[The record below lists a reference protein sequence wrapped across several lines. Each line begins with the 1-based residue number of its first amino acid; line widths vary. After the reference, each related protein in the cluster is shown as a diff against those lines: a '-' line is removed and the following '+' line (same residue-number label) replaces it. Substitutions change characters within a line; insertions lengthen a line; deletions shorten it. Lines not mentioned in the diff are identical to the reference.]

1 MSPISVTPRLVRIN
15 DLEIVDEETVKIM
28 NEWKEEVREEN
39 LVSSINIGAS
49 VLRNR
54 ASTEKIDY
62 VQKEFEKLLRELKDK
77 TEEWDEE
84 LKDSINSSLEESLDP
99 DEPMKPIN
107 RLKSKIMDK
116 LEEIH
121 RLVGSREDVKQVEEY
136 GTRKGD
142 WFEEDIEQHLSET
155 TLMNDSIEKVGK
167 MNIEGTQRKVGD
179 VLVTVNEPNLPEF
192 NIVLEVKSGYDFTMT
207 GPKALKKQLSDSM
220 GFRKAKGGI
229 AIVKQKHMKG
239 RQKVWE
245 DAGNNRFIIAVDVDD
260 MEGIYDYTLLEVA
273 YGVMRNRIIQ
283 SFDSSDVKIPEVDS
297 DRINDLAT
305 EIIESLESVRGLKKN
320 CSDVIKG
327 VEEIKNKITLMNSEV
342 KGIAEEIKMNL
353 KSN

>member
-1 MSPISVTPRLVRIN
+1 MSSISVTPRLVKIN
-15 DLEIVDEETVKIM
+15 NLEIDDDETVKIM
-28 NEWKEEVREEN
+28 NEWKKDVREVN
-39 LVSSINIGAS
+39 LISSINIGAS

-142 WFEEDIEQHLSET
+142 WFEEDIEQHLSEIT
-155 TLMNDSIEKVGK
+155 SMNDSIKKVGK

-229 AIVKQKHMKG
+229 AIVKQKNMKG

-245 DAGNNRFIIAVDVDD
+245 DVGNNRFIIAVDVDD
-260 MEGIYDYTLLEVA
+260 IEGIYDYTLLEVA

-320 CSDVIKG
+320 CTDVIKG
-327 VEEIKNKITLMNSEV
+327 VEEIKKKINIMNSDV

>member
-1 MSPISVTPRLVRIN
+1 MSSISVTPRLVRIN
-15 DLEIVDEETVKIM
+15 DLEIDNEETVKIM

-84 LKDSINSSLEESLDP
+84 LRDSINSSLEESLDP

-136 GTRKGD
+136 GTKKGD
-142 WFEEDIEQHLSET
+142 WFEEDVEQHLSEIT
-155 TLMNDSIEKVGK
+155 SMNDSIEKVGK
-167 MNIEGTQRKVGD
+167 MNIDGTQRKVGD

-192 NIVLEVKSGYDFTMT
+192 NIILEVKSGGFTMT

-229 AIVKQKHMKG
+229 AIVKQKHMG
-239 RQKVWE
+239 MRQKVWE
-245 DAGNNRFIIAVDVDD
+245 DVGNNRFIIAVDVDNI
-260 MEGIYDYTLLEVA
+260 EGIYDYTLLEVA

-305 EIIESLESVRGLKKN
+305 EIIESLESARGLKKN

-342 KGIAEEIKMNL
+342 KGIAEEIKINL
-353 KSN
+353 KLK

>member
-229 AIVKQKHMKG
+229 AIVKQKHMKL

-320 CSDVIKG
+320 CTDVIKG
-327 VEEIKNKITLMNSEV
+327 VEEIKKKINIMNSDV
-342 KGIAEEIKMNL
+342 KGIAEEIKINL